1 MLEQIIYREATQW
14 MWQNCRRMIHTSF
27 SVWIIKKWYLYSTVT
42 LQSAMILIMTS
53 FGKTKYMQVTSVCGT
68 DVTYRSELQGKV
80 SVHDKSLENI
90 IWIKIWKIEKV
101 LNSGK
106 VCWNSFLTYQRLI
119 LLYYFLQKIL
129 KEKLF
134 KNISNF

>member
-1 MLEQIIYREATQW
+1 
-14 MWQNCRRMIHTSF
+14 
-27 SVWIIKKWYLYSTVT
+27 
-42 LQSAMILIMTS
+42 MILIMTS